1 VNSTFKS
8 LEKSPG
14 LPTPANLASPNR
26 QRGSL
31 KSLAGAA
38 TLLPMLVLL
47 SADVALAQGIGWT
60 ANATVIKLVV
70 TGDGGVNVRLSPDV
84 TGCQSQS
91 NYGPNFASIYPN
103 HPGINRM
110 KADLLAAFMNGTP
123 VSLYLIDS
131 NCTVGEMILGGW

>member
-8 LEKSPG
+8 LEISHG
-14 LPTPANLASPNR
+14 LRTPANLASPNR

-31 KSLAGAA
+31 KRLAGAA
-38 TLLPMLVLL
+38 TLLPMLVL

-123 VSLYLIDS
+123 VSLYLTDS

>member
-1 VNSTFKS
+1 MNIT
-8 LEKSPG
+8 
-14 LPTPANLASPNR
+14 
-26 QRGSL
+26 L
-31 KSLAGAA
+31 KSLKKSLGLRTMGNLAPANKQRGLLMRLAGVAA
-38 TLLPMLVLL
+38 LLPMFVL

-84 TGCQSQS
+84 TGCQSNS
-91 NYGPNFASIYPN
+91 NYGPNFASIYPT

-110 KADLLAAFMNGTP
+110 KADLLTAFTTGTP
-123 VSLYLIDS
+123 VSLYLTDS